1 MPEKPTYEA
10 LEKRISALEAEVGQ
24 LRKTEK
30 SLRERQ
36 EELGEIF
43 ALSPDMISISD
54 LYSLTFLKVNPA
66 FQRILGYTEKELLER
81 PFLDFIHPEDVDPT
95 ITVTSRK
102 LKAGSEVFSFI
113 NRYQC
118 KDDTYRW
125 LEWVATPDLNRGI
138 VYAVAH
144 DITEHKEAEESL
156 RKNEAFSK
164 AVMDNLPI
172 GLSVISIDMPVRY
185 QYLNDNFLKCF
196 RTTKEA
202 LAAPDSFWNA
212 AYEDPDFRKKIKQE
226 AIDAFATGD
235 PARMVWDYLP
245 ITRKGEE
252 TTYITQK
259 AYPVPELGVMIGT
272 CWDVTE
278 QKRTSD
284 ALKETKRIL
293 EKTQAIAKLGGWEYD
308 VARDQVIWMDEVYRI
323 HGLPPGGEPL
333 CVRDALKFYPPEHQ
347 PIVEQA
353 FEKVAKHGE
362 PYDVEV
368 KLIQATGTTI
378 WVRTMGQPVFED
390 GQVVRVAGFV
400 LDITSRKEAEET
412 LRKYE
417 RIVSASED
425 FLALINTDYVYEAVN
440 DSFLKDLN
448 KPRDRVIGHT
458 VAEVMGEEVFR
469 HTYRHRLDK
478 AFAGKIFQ
486 HRDIIDATDKPDR
499 ILEITLFP
507 MKNATGVVEGA
518 VLNVRDITRTQK
530 LEETVMHA
538 QRIESIGRLA
548 GGVAHDLNNLLTPI
562 IAYGE
567 MLSSDFTPSD
577 ARKRKAE
584 QIIKAGL
591 KARDLV
597 HQLLAFSR
605 KQTLAY
611 KPIDMNNVLTDF
623 EKLMRRTIPENIEIK
638 TSLMPDIPTIKAD
651 VGQIEQVIMNLA
663 VNAADAMPQG
673 GRLTIETA
681 TECLDENFLTG
692 QQDVLP
698 GRYVML
704 AVSDTGAGID
714 EATQKHLFEP
724 FFSTKGSN
732 GTGLGLATVYGIIK
746 QHKGNIRVYSEPG
759 KGTTFKVYLPIFEDA
774 QVKEEA
780 EARTLSE
787 QKRTETILLVEDNEI
802 VRTLAND
809 ILVQSGHTVLVAK
822 SGEEALAIMGTHKGP
837 VDLLLTDIIM
847 PGINGRELY
856 EKIAETRPELKV
868 LYMSGYTDD
877 VIAHQGI
884 LDDSCQFI
892 QKPFSDYELRSK
904 IKMILDQKRVS

>member
-1 MPEKPTYEA
+1 MPDKPTYEA
-10 LEKRISALEAEVGQ
+10 LEKRIAALETEVGQ
-24 LRKTEK
+24 LRKSEK

-36 EELGEIF
+36 EELEEIF
-43 ALSPDMISISD
+43 TLSPDMIGISD
-54 LYSLTFLKVNPA
+54 LYTMTFLKINPA
-66 FQRILGYTEKELLER
+66 FERVLGYTEKELLER

-95 ITVTSRK
+95 IEVTNRR
-102 LKAGSEVFSFI
+102 LKSGIEVFSFI

-118 KDDTYRW
+118 KDGTYRW
-125 LEWVATPDLNRGI
+125 LEWVSTPDLNRGI
-138 VYAVAH
+138 TYAVAH
-144 DITEHKEAEESL
+144 DITEHKETEKSL
-156 RKNEAFSK
+156 RKSEAFAR

-172 GLSVISIDMPVRY
+172 GLSVISSDMPIRY
-185 QYLNDNFLKCF
+185 QYLNDNYLKYY
-196 RTTKEA
+196 RTTREA
-202 LAAPDSFWNA
+202 LTAPDSFWNA
-212 AYEDPDFRKKIKQE
+212 VYEDPEIREKIKQKVLE
-226 AIDAFATGD
+226 DIVSGD
-235 PARMVWDYLP
+235 PDRMVWEEVP

-259 AYPVPELGVMIGT
+259 ACAIPQLGIMIGT

-284 ALKETKRIL
+284 AFKETKRIL

-822 SGEEALAIMGTHKGP
+822 SGEEALSIIGARERP
-837 VDLLLTDIIM
+837 VELLLTDIIM

-856 EKIAETRPELKV
+856 QKIAETQPTLKV

-892 QKPFSDYELRSK
+892 QKPFSVHGLRTK
-904 IKMILDQKRVS
+904 VQEVLDND